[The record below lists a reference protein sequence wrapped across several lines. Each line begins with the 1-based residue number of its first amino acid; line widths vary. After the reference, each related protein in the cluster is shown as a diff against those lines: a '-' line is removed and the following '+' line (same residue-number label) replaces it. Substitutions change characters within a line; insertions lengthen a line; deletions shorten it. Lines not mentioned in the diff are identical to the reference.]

1 MAFLLLLHWFA
12 GYVAFT
18 ASGGFPERFVN
29 LCAGM
34 RIPSLLAVAAPLV
47 RRRTPR
53 LQAPERDARRG
64 GVICESRRPGI
75 R

>member
-1 MAFLLLLHWFA
+1 MIFLRLLHWLR

-34 RIPSLLAVAAPLV
+34 RV
-47 RRRTPR
+47 RVW
-53 LQAPERDARRG
+53 D
-64 GVICESRRPGI
+64 VRPKDGALCG
-75 R
+75 